1 MFLSVTTQDKIALWE
16 KIKLFWYEEELWN
29 FKKDITISTLRTNY
43 LENLSEA
50 YKLGTIQ
57 RVVGRYVPLLVSPE
71 TRDSYSTRLIRKD
84 NSYNI
89 ILLIT
94 EKNLCLM
101 AIQSLGGKTDQE
113 IPNMK
118 MR

>member
-1 MFLSVTTQDKIALWE
+1 MTTVSTEYVRSLLKKAKAERE
-16 KIKLFWYEEELWN
+16 KHEDEI
-29 FKKDITISTLRTNY
+29 
-43 LENLSEA
+43 SEA
-50 YKLGTIQ
+50 YTFTYPNRDIWRSYEGRTDRTKLYDSTATDSVQ
-57 RVVGRYVPLLVSPE
+57 NLVS
-71 TRDSYSTRLIRKD
+71 TILS
-84 NSYNI
+84 
-89 ILLIT
+89 LLIT